1 MTSPT
6 AGPRRRGWY
15 YGWNIVA
22 VCVLAQI
29 AANGLPINSMS
40 LFLGSWSAD
49 LHTPISNLLIALLP
63 LAFVTAGASPV
74 IGALAD
80 KYPARWLFGAG
91 LAGVAVFC
99 LGISLATATWH
110 IWALYG
116 LLYPVALSLSAS
128 VPANAVVSRW
138 FVRRLGLALGITAFG
153 SGISGVVL
161 PPLVAAI
168 IPELGWR
175 AIWRIAAALVAFVVL
190 PLALFLLR
198 DRPAERDGLDY
209 VTGDGAV
216 QAHHG
221 HGHGGG
227 AAAGALRSTDILKRR
242 NFWLLVACL
251 VPVIA
256 AYGGCQQLL
265 APIAASRGFGQGVAG
280 MLLSVFSLSYVIS
293 TLLMGVAS
301 DRFGN
306 RLPLAVLA
314 AIVAVGT
321 ALLGSAASLPVIIV
335 ATVLV
340 GFGGGLWTLLPAA
353 VAVEFGAA
361 NVGRA
366 FGMLMLFLP
375 INAAVPSIISKVQ
388 ESTGSYALSLLA
400 LGAVC
405 LAGGATV
412 LLMRERRSGHPT
424 AEEREAAIEEP
435 VTPIP

>member
-6 AGPRRRGWY
+6 AAPRRGRWY
-15 YGWNIVA
+15 YGWNIVG

-29 AANGLPINSMS
+29 AANGLAINCMS
-40 LFLGSWSAD
+40 LFLGGWAHD
-49 LHTPISNLLIALLP
+49 LHAPISSLLIALLP

-80 KYPARWLFGAG
+80 KYPARWLLGAG

-99 LGISLATATWH
+99 LGISLATATWQ

-138 FVRRLGLALGITAFG
+138 FVRRLGLALGLTAFG

-161 PPLVAAI
+161 PPLVAAV
-168 IPELGWR
+168 IPLLGWR
-175 AIWRIAAALVAFVVL
+175 AIWRIAAAVAGLVVL

-198 DRPAERDGLDY
+198 DRPTERDGLEY
-209 VTGDGAV
+209 VTGGEAAH
-216 QAHHG
+216 AHHG
-221 HGHGGG
+221 HGAG
-227 AAAGALRSTDILKRR
+227 AAAGRLRSADILKRR
-242 NFWLLVACL
+242 NFWLLVCCL

-265 APIAASRGFGQGVAG
+265 APIVASRGFGQGVAG
-280 MLLSVFSLSYVIS
+280 MLLSVFSLSYVGS
-293 TLLMGVAS
+293 TLMMGVVS

-306 RLPLAVLA
+306 RMPLAVLA

-321 ALLGSAASLPVIIV
+321 AMLGVVSTLPAIVV

-375 INAAVPSIISKVQ
+375 INAAIPSIISKVQ
-388 ESTGSYALSLLA
+388 ENTGSYALSLAA

-405 LAGGATV
+405 LAGGLLV
-412 LLMRERRSGHPT
+412 LLMRERRGGHPT
-424 AEEREAAIEEP
+424 AAEKEAALEEP